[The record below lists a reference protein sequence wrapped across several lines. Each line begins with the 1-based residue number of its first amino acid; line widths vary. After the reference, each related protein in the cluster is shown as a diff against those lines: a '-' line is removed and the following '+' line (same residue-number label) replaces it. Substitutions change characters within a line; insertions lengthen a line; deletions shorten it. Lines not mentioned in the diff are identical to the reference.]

1 MNQLQNQVSPYL
13 LQHKNNPVNWYPWG
27 ELALSKAIQEDKP
40 IILSIGY
47 AACHWCHVMEHESF
61 EDIQVAELMNQNF
74 ICIKVDRE
82 ERPDIDLIY
91 MEAIHAMGLQGGWPL
106 NVFLMP
112 DQKPFYGGT
121 YFPKGNW
128 LQLLNSIA
136 NAFKNHKVELQ
147 TSADGFAANLNEVHV
162 GLYPIDLNELSPII
176 PQSIIRIKSG
186 LDPIFGGTQKA
197 PKFPIP
203 SLALLL
209 EKLPISLMEQSDLA
223 TLANL
228 QLTKMA
234 LGGIFDQVGGGF
246 SRYSVDSEWF
256 CPHFEKMLYDNGQL
270 IRVYALAYKRTNNP
284 LYLEVIN
291 QTVGFL
297 KKELLG
303 ENGLYFAS
311 IDADSEGVEGKYY
324 VWTFDE
330 LNQLLPFEQ
339 HQAFYQAYTLN
350 KSGNWE
356 HGNNILFK
364 KYETCNSL
372 YKSELDV
379 LNQVRQSRVRPGTDD
394 KQLLS
399 WNAYLAMAFLESGRI
414 LNDTNFKKLG
424 IDLMEAMIDGFVH
437 QDKSRVLHQISYSD
451 KPIIAFL
458 DDLASLGLALIQA
471 YLLEGEKKYLNL
483 AVFIVHQI
491 EHLHTQQNGLYNFH
505 SNANDSLIAP
515 KYEIVDSVCPS
526 ANSMVC
532 EFYLWLGFLNTEAA
546 LTVKGKTM
554 LAAVIEQAQGNP
566 IYFANWLRIHSE
578 WVENAQAI
586 IKYNPQIIS
595 DKELIATE
603 YLSIPIP
610 ELAYGALVCIGDH
623 CLSPTNSIDELKNQL
638 ASI

>member
-27 ELALSKAIQEDKP
+27 ELALRKAIQEDKP

-47 AACHWCHVMEHESF
+47 AACHCCHVMEHESF
-61 EDIQVAELMNQNF
+61 EDKQVADLMNANF

-91 MEAIHAMGLQGGWPL
+91 MDAIHAMGLQGGWPL

-121 YFPKGNW
+121 YFPKANW
-128 LQLLNSIA
+128 IQLLHSIT
-136 NAFKNHKVELQ
+136 NAFREHRSELQ
-147 TSADGFAANLNEVHV
+147 TSADGFAANLNEVNV
-162 GLYPIDLNELSPII
+162 GLYPIELAELSPII
-176 PQSIIRIKSG
+176 PQSINRIKSG

-203 SLALLL
+203 SLGLLL
-209 EKLPISLMEQSDLA
+209 EKLPVSLMEQSDIA
-223 TLANL
+223 TLVNL

-270 IRVYALAYKRTNNP
+270 VRVYALAYQRTYNP
-284 LYLEVIN
+284 LYLEVVQ
-291 QTVGFL
+291 QTVDFL
-297 KKELLG
+297 QKELLG
-303 ENGLYFAS
+303 VNGLYYAS

-324 VWTFDE
+324 VWTFEE
-330 LNQLLPFEQ
+330 LNQWLPHEK
-339 HQAFYQAYTLN
+339 HQAFYQAYSLS
-350 KSGNWE
+350 KLGNWE

-364 KYETCNSL
+364 KHEVCNSV
-372 YKSELDV
+372 YQSELEV
-379 LNQVRQSRVRPGTDD
+379 LNNVRQSRVRPGTDD

-399 WNAYLAMAFLESGRI
+399 WNSYLAIALLESGRI
-414 LNDTNFKKLG
+414 LKDSTFKKLG
-424 IDLMEAMIDGFVH
+424 IDLLDAMVLGFVH
-437 QDKSRVLHQISYSD
+437 QEKNQVLHQITYSD

-458 DDLASLGLALIQA
+458 DDLASLGLALIQG
-471 YLLEGEKKYLNL
+471 YLIEGNKKYIQL
-483 AVFIVHQI
+483 ANFIRSQI
-491 EHLHTQQNGLYNFH
+491 DLLHTHQNNLYNFH
-505 SNANDSLIAP
+505 SNANESLIAP
-515 KYEIVDSVCPS
+515 KFEIVDSVCPS

-532 EFYLWLGFLNTEAA
+532 EFYLWLGFLNSDAA
-546 LTVKGKTM
+546 LTVKGRAM

-578 WVENAQAI
+578 WIENPQAI
-586 IKYNPQIIS
+586 IKYNPAQISTKDIE
-595 DKELIATE
+595 DLT
-603 YLSIPIP
+603 YLTIPTTD
-610 ELAYGALVCIGDH
+610 LNYAAMVCIGDH
-623 CLSPTNSIDELKNQL
+623 CLSPCNSMEDLKKQL
-638 ASI
+638 ATI